1 GDPYYYSCR
10 NQPEIYLVRFVITE
24 RIYLAFFENAQQ
36 IGLHVNRYLCDFIQ
50 EKCSFVS
57 RLDAP
62 DHART
67 PCAAERPFNVAE
79 EFASQNFSRHAA
91 AVEGN
96 KRTLCTAPAL
106 MDRLGKHLL
115 PYASLP
121 QEKG

>member
-36 IGLHVNRYLCDFIQ
+36 IGLHVNRYLTEFIQ
-50 EKCSFVS
+50 EKRSFVS

-79 EFASQNFSRHAA
+79 EIARQDVSGHAA
-91 AVEGN
+91 AVERN
-96 KRTLCTAPAL
+96 KWPLTTAAAL
-106 MDRLGKHLL
+106 MDRLGK
-115 PYASLP
+115 
-121 QEKG
+121 